1 MSETKTLSESKEII
15 DLNQDYTLFSWSKQK
30 GTNPIAVKYGEG
42 VYLYDYDGKRYIDFS
57 SGLMNVNIG
66 HGNQRVTEA
75 VVRQMQE
82 VSYVTPSCVTKVRGE
97 LGKKLAEICPG
108 DLNKAFFTLCGASS
122 IENAIKLARLYT
134 GRHKI
139 LTRYQSYH
147 GASSAAIS
155 ASGDPR
161 RIPVDAQQAPNFVH
175 FDLPYS
181 YRWAYG
187 EESLLKESVAQLERI
202 IAYESPNNIAA
213 ILLEGQSGSSGCFL
227 YPPGYLK
234 KVREICDKHGILL
247 IMDEVMSGFGRTGK
261 WFGFEH
267 HNIIPDMIAMAK
279 GLTSGYLPFGC
290 LMVTDRIAA
299 KYDDVALPLGL
310 TYSAHPVCCAAALEM
325 LKIYEDENLIEN
337 AVAMGKYM
345 DEQIEV
351 LKKKHRSIG
360 DWRNQ
365 GLLGCLELVKNR
377 ETKEPMAPFN
387 AKPDE
392 MPVMNKVAAKLKE
405 LGMYTFVRWSFI
417 FIAPPLCIN
426 KEQIDEGLAMISE
439 ALSIADQSTTP

>member
-1 MSETKTLSESKEII
+1 MPETKTLPIVIGTETKE
-15 DLNQDYTLFSWSKQK
+15 DLQNNQDYTLFSWSKQK
-30 GTNPIAVKYGEG
+30 GNNPIAVKYAEG

-139 LTRYQSYH
+139 LSRYQSYH
-147 GASSAAIS
+147 GASNGAMT

-161 RIPVDAQQAPNFVH
+161 RLAVDSQQAPNFVH
-175 FDLPYS
+175 FDLPYA
-181 YRWAYG
+181 YRWQHG
-187 EESLLKESVAQLERI
+187 EETLLDDAVAQLERI

-227 YPPGYLK
+227 YPAGYLK
-234 KVREICDKHGILL
+234 AVRELCIKQGILL
-247 IMDEVMSGFGRTGK
+247 IIDELMSGFARTGK
-261 WFGFEH
+261 WFGFQH
-267 HNIIPDMIAMAK
+267 HNIIPDMVDMAK
-279 GLTSGYLPFGC
+279 GLTSGSLPFGC
-290 LMVTDRIAA
+290 LMVSDKIAA
-299 KYDDVALPLGL
+299 KYDDASLPLGL

-325 LKIYEDENLIEN
+325 LKIYEDDGLIEN
-337 AVAMGKYM
+337 AAAMGKYM
-345 DEQIEV
+345 DQQIEN
-351 LKKKHRSIG
+351 LRKKHSSIG
-360 DWRNQ
+360 DWRNM

-377 ETKEPMAPFN
+377 ETKQPMAPFN
-387 AKPDE
+387 AKPNE
-392 MPVMNKVAAKLKE
+392 MVVMNKVAARLK
-405 LGMYTFVRWSFI
+405 
-417 FIAPPLCIN
+417 
-426 KEQIDEGLAMISE
+426 
-439 ALSIADQSTTP
+439 